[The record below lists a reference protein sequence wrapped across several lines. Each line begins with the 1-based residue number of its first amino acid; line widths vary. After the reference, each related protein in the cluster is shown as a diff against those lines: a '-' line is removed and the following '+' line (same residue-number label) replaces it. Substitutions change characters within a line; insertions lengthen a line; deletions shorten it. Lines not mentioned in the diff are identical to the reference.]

1 MARKKRRTTTA
12 NRGKKKYS
20 VWSLLIILVIS
31 ILTVVQNFEEG
42 NPKSNQIERSSK
54 KKNKKNYRALK
65 TFTGKVIS
73 VKDGDTFEV
82 LYDGEPERVR
92 LAEID
97 CPEKAQPY
105 GNTAKRYASDL
116 CYGEIVTVKSGGK
129 RDRYGRV
136 VGTVITQDGVNVNEQ
151 LIKAG
156 LAWHYK
162 DYSNNE
168 MLGILEEHA
177 RKEKVGLWSDK
188 NPTAPWQYRKNKRKK
203 KRR

>member
-1 MARKKRRTTTA
+1 MARKQRRITTKGK
-12 NRGKKKYS
+12 GKKKYS

-82 LYDGEPERVR
+82 LYDGESERVR

-168 MLGILEEHA
+168 MLGILEEYA

-203 KRR
+203 RNR

>member
-1 MARKKRRTTTA
+1 MARKQRRITTKSK
-12 NRGKKKYS
+12 GKKKYS

-42 NPKSNQIERSSK
+42 NPKSNQVERSSK

-82 LYDGEPERVR
+82 LYDGESERVR

-162 DYSNNE
+162 DYSNNK
-168 MLGILEEHA
+168 MLGILEEQA
-177 RKEKVGLWSDK
+177 REEKVGLWSDK
-188 NPTAPWQYRKNKRKK
+188 NPTAPWQYRKKKRKK
-203 KRR
+203 RNR